1 MNGPLVTYNR
11 RCLVDLLRVKY
22 LNNNIE
28 QNRRFT
34 KKITHSLQ
42 AFKALNSA
50 ATTLAGPRIAHM
62 IRKRIRPTTEKSGFE
77 PFAEYAG

>member
-1 MNGPLVTYNR
+1 MNGLLVTHNR
-11 RCLVDLLRVKY
+11 RWLVDLLRVKY

-28 QNRRFT
+28 QNRSFI
-34 KKITHSLQ
+34 KKITRSLQ

-50 ATTLAGPRIAHM
+50 ATTLAGPQVAYM
-62 IRKRIRPTTEKSGFE
+62 FRKRIRPTTEKSSFE